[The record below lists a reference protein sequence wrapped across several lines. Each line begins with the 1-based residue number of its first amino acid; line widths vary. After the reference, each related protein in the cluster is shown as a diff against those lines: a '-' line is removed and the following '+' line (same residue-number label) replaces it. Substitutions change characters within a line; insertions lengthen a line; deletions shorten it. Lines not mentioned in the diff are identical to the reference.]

1 MLPGNWAQP
10 FCLLKALFI
19 SRYLRVEAENV
30 TKSVGPNKQ
39 ESISIHLEER
49 RRTLLLHDR
58 YRHILLWVLL
68 KAKELIQ
75 EKKVLIYFA
84 DLGPLC
90 GYMTALLMTPCQFC
104 RCVFAKREKI
114 PPAQDVL
121 PSLEWQT
128 PQKHMKSPV
137 LPKH

>member
-39 ESISIHLEER
+39 ESISILLEER
-49 RRTLLLHDR
+49 RCTLLLHAR

-75 EKKVLIYFA
+75 EKKVLI
-84 DLGPLC
+84 
-90 GYMTALLMTPCQFC
+90 LLTWGL
-104 RCVFAKREKI
+104 
-114 PPAQDVL
+114 DVG
-121 PSLEWQT
+121 T
-128 PQKHMKSPV
+128 
-137 LPKH
+137 